1 MTQPAPTQIPALAPV
16 APVASVPG
24 GMIVTPGMLT
34 ARDVAALRRSS
45 EILSEQLQSTAA
57 RRRSVR
63 EAMRSATGSDRAG
76 LEQRLGVLDARILRL
91 ESEIDATG
99 RQIASV
105 PAAMLANSAEP
116 FGLPAKIMDELV
128 PIAVVFTLFV
138 LSPIAV
144 SIARLFWKRGSIPRH
159 AAPSPENAQRLE
171 RMEQAIDSI
180 AIEMERVSEG
190 QRFVTRLLSDA
201 RPSGALQ
208 QGGAERVGAPAAVL
222 AAGQR

>member
-1 MTQPAPTQIPALAPV
+1 
-16 APVASVPG
+16 
-24 GMIVTPGMLT
+24 MIVTPGMLT
-34 ARDVAALRRSS
+34 ARDVVALRRSS

-91 ESEIDATG
+91 ESEIDANG

-105 PAAMLANSAEP
+105 PAAMLANSVEP
-116 FGLPAKIMDELV
+116 FGLPANIMDELV

-171 RMEQAIDSI
+171 RMEKAIDSI

-208 QGGAERVGAPAAVL
+208 QGGAERVGAPAAVA

>member
-1 MTQPAPTQIPALAPV
+1 MTQPAPSQVPALAPV
-16 APVASVPG
+16 APVTPVPG

-34 ARDVAALRRSS
+34 ARDVAALRRST
-45 EILSEQLQSTAA
+45 EILSEQLQSTAS

-91 ESEIDATG
+91 ESEIDANG

-105 PAAMLANSAEP
+105 PAAMLANSSEP
-116 FGLPAKIMDELV
+116 FGISPGIMENFI
-128 PIAVVFTLFV
+128 PISVVFTLFV

-144 SIARLFWKRGSIPRH
+144 SIARLFWKRGSIPTH
-159 AAPSPENAQRLE
+159 APPSPENALRLE
-171 RMEQAIDSI
+171 RMEHAIDSI
-180 AIEMERVSEG
+180 ASELERVSEG
-190 QRFVTRLLSDA
+190 QRFVTRLLSEA
-201 RPSGALQ
+201 RPSSALQ
-208 QGGAERVGAPAAVL
+208 QGAAERPGAPAAVP